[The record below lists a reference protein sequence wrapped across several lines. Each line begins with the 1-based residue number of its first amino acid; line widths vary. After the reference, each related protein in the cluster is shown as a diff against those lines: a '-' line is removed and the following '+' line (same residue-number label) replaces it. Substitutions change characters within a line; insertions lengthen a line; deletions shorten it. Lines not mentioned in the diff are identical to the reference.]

1 MKFEIIPVAEVRVS
15 PRGRKTTYNEELIK
29 ALKSLKE
36 GQAIK
41 LGELYGNVAK
51 KDRASVAQ
59 NIRKHWRAAREDECR
74 IDWDSATGIA
84 QVQMKVRK

>member
-1 MKFEIIPVAEVRVS
+1 MKFEIIPVTEVRVS
-15 PRGRKTTYNEELIK
+15 PRGRKTEYNEDLLK
-29 ALKSLKE
+29 AFAALKE

-41 LGELYGNVAK
+41 LGELYGNVPK
-51 KDRASVAQ
+51 NQRASVAQ
-59 NIRKHWRAAREDECR
+59 GIRKHWRAAREDDCR